1 MRGLPSDRR
10 LVQSHTRRRLLLLPA
25 LCFFLLSSCAGYTR
39 ATRAGL
45 DAFERRDFEAAEKVY
60 EKADEDGIDQR
71 VYLFD
76 RGTVR
81 YSAGKYAD
89 SIRDFKLANDL
100 SEIKDYTSIATEI
113 ATVAVNDKIKSY
125 KGEEFEHVLVR
136 VYLALNFAALGQL
149 ENAVVAC
156 RQVNRK
162 LERLREEGKR
172 NYGLNAFAQYLAGLM
187 FEKQGDWNNA
197 YIDYKKT
204 AELAPEFSRVK
215 TDLVKGALRT
225 ENHSELHKWKRT
237 LGVTEEDVQEARA
250 ELRGTGSVVLLYQNG
265 LAPEKVSSPSW
276 YEIPEYR
283 PRANAWRAARL
294 YLDGKE
300 VGRTELLYDVEKVAI
315 QNLKEKY
322 AGLIAKRVAG
332 VVARE
337 VIGDQLDRKAEG
349 LGTIIK
355 IAMYAASQPD
365 LRSWLTL
372 PRDVQVARV
381 QAQPGRYRAT
391 LRLESASGALGEEKD
406 LGEVEVRRA
415 GDIAVLSYR
424 SL

>member
-1 MRGLPSDRR
+1 MRR
-10 LVQSHTRRRLLLLPA
+10 LTSPPRRLLLLPA
-25 LCFFLLSSCAGYTR
+25 LAFFLLSSCAGYTR
-39 ATRAGL
+39 STRAGL
-45 DAFERRDFEAAEKVY
+45 EAFERRDFEAAEKVY
-60 EKADEDGIDQR
+60 EEADEDGKDQL
-71 VYLFD
+71 VYLLD
-76 RGTVR
+76 RATVR
-81 YSAGKYAD
+81 YSAGRYED
-89 SIRDFKLANDL
+89 SIKDLKLADRL
-100 SEIKDYTSIATEI
+100 SEIKDYTAIGTEI
-113 ATVAVNDKIKSY
+113 ASVAVNDKIKQY
-125 KGEEFEHVLVR
+125 KGEEFEHVLIS
-136 VYLALNFAALGQL
+136 VYLALNFAALGR
-149 ENAVVAC
+149 EEEAVVAC

-162 LERLREEGKR
+162 LELLREEGKR
-172 NYGLNAFAQYLAGLM
+172 HYSLNAFAQYLAGLM
-187 FEKQGDWNNA
+187 FEKEGNWNNA

-204 AELAPEFSRVK
+204 AELAPDFSRIKLDV
-215 TDLVKGALRT
+215 VRGALRT
-225 ENHSELHKWKRT
+225 ENGSELHKWKRT
-237 LGVTEEDVQEARA
+237 MGVTEEDVKEARQ
-250 ELRGTGSVVLLYQNG
+250 ELKSSGSVVLLYQNG
-265 LAPEKVSSPSW
+265 MAPEKVSSPSW

-283 PRANAWRAARL
+283 PRHNPWRAARL

-349 LGTIIK
+349 LGTILK

-372 PRDVQVARV
+372 PRDFQVARV
-381 QAQPGRYRAT
+381 TAAPGKYRAT
-391 LRLESASGALGEEKD
+391 LRLEGASGALGEEKD

-415 GDIAVLSYR
+415 GDIALLSYR